1 MIESTDTQDKVISM
15 STHST
20 VPAPRA
26 CFAALTRGQLRQ
38 QGGTGLFVRDI
49 AKNKEYATWS
59 G

>member
-1 MIESTDTQDKVISM
+1 M
-15 STHST
+15 STHSTT

-26 CFAALTRGQLRQ
+26 CFALTRGQLRRH
-38 QGGTGLFVRDI
+38 GGVALFVRDI